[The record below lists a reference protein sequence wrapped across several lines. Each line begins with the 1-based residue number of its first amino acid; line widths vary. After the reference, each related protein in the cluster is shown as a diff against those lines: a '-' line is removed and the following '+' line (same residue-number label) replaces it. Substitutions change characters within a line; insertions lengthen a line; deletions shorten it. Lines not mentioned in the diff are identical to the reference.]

1 MRDQRD
7 GAEGGLAE
15 AAFSL
20 IELMVVIGI
29 MIVLGGLLVPV
40 VEVLRER
47 GKATECSNNLRQWGQ
62 GFSMYMDEHRGIFP
76 GDGTLDGSGEEA
88 DIGVVDA
95 WFNVVPPYIG
105 LESYIALKQKGKVPC
120 AGIGKSTFIC
130 PKSPTTQNKLA
141 NYVSGTQT
149 DFYCSY
155 AMNHW
160 IFNPERENP
169 AFTKRMRMSQVR
181 KPSVFV
187 VLSESPNGTVAKVH
201 ASTMGDEA
209 LDETG
214 YRHRSCANALFADWH
229 VEPLLRTKVLTA
241 GMTVQDN
248 GGEVQWNPERDES
261 NALLE

>member
-88 DIGVVDA
+88 DSD
-95 WFNVVPPYIG
+95 
-105 LESYIALKQKGKVPC
+105 
-120 AGIGKSTFIC
+120 
-130 PKSPTTQNKLA
+130 
-141 NYVSGTQT
+141 
-149 DFYCSY
+149 
-155 AMNHW
+155 M
-160 IFNPERENP
+160 
-169 AFTKRMRMSQVR
+169 
-181 KPSVFV
+181 
-187 VLSESPNGTVAKVH
+187 
-201 ASTMGDEA
+201 
-209 LDETG
+209 
-214 YRHRSCANALFADWH
+214 
-229 VEPLLRTKVLTA
+229 
-241 GMTVQDN
+241 
-248 GGEVQWNPERDES
+248 
-261 NALLE
+261 